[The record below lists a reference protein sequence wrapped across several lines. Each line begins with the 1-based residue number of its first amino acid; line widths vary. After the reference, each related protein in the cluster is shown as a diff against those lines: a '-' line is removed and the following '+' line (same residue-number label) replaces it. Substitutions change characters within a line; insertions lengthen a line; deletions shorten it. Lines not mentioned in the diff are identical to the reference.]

1 MSEVL
6 TAMTVK
12 ITIFC
17 SVTPYSLE
25 EVYSCFRGTAIP
37 MMDELDLFTLMTEV
51 ACSSEISAPTQQKH
65 GVRSQ
70 WTETYNIS

>member
-1 MSEVL
+1 
-6 TAMTVK
+6 
-12 ITIFC
+12 
-17 SVTPYSLE
+17 
-25 EVYSCFRGTAIP
+25 

-70 WTETYNIS
+70 WIETYNIS

>member
-1 MSEVL
+1 MFEVL
-6 TAMTVK
+6 TAVTVK

-17 SVTPYSLE
+17 IVIPHSLA

-37 MMDELDLFTLMTEV
+37 MMDELDLSTLMTEV
-51 ACSSEISAPTQQKH
+51 ACSSENSAPPQLKH